1 MQGNGV
7 FTDRSGPLYKVLNGR
22 SENAAEDMN
31 HLFNELEALARS
43 TGAAVV
49 SGNHFSK
56 GNQAAKESI
65 DRISGSGVFA
75 RDPDTIITVTK
86 HEVENAYSVEMTLRN
101 LPPAEPFVMRWSLP
115 LLIRAGGLDAS
126 RLEKPKGPE
135 AKFKPTLVRQ
145 ILNGESLSKAE
156 LVKKLREEYGMSLSK
171 AYTLLNE
178 AENTEIIQKNGD
190 GRFHAAPVTTNVS
203 SIKLE

>member
-1 MQGNGV
+1 M
-7 FTDRSGPLYKVLNGR
+7 
-22 SENAAEDMN
+22 
-31 HLFNELEALARS
+31 
-43 TGAAVV
+43 
-49 SGNHFSK
+49 
-56 GNQAAKESI
+56 
-65 DRISGSGVFA
+65 
-75 RDPDTIITVTK
+75 
-86 HEVENAYSVEMTLRN
+86 
-101 LPPAEPFVMRWSLP
+101 
-115 LLIRAGGLDAS
+115 
-126 RLEKPKGPE
+126 EKPKGPE